1 MSGEAV
7 WLVWREGAVREEE
20 MRPEKGPGQTEQKL
34 SFVGVALWA
43 SLVAPLVKNQCKRLP
58 FDSWIEMGLA
68 THFSILVAVQ
78 SLSSV

>member
-7 WLVWREGAVREEE
+7 WLVWREGAVRAEE